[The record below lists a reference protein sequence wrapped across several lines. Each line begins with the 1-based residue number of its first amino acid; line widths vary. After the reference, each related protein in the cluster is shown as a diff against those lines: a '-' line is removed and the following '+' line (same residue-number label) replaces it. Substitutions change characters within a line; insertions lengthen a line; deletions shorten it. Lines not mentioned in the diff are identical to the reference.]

1 MFDDQRVPSFVRL
14 FLGSVWGAEIILGK
28 CRSPFFVRFWVN
40 IFFHMSLLMMMW
52 PRVKN
57 IEKHCS
63 PMLTHGWMDFILQ
76 RWLTTWRADT
86 EVSTRIRPVS
96 GYQTMFR
103 LNHTINT
110 WNNYSRPFSGNHI
123 RRQKSFNRL
132 VLKNDNHI
140 DIWRFPE
147 IAVPP
152 NPPF

>member
-1 MFDDQRVPSFVRL
+1 
-14 FLGSVWGAEIILGK
+14 
-28 CRSPFFVRFWVN
+28 
-40 IFFHMSLLMMMW
+40 
-52 PRVKN
+52 
-57 IEKHCS
+57 
-63 PMLTHGWMDFILQ
+63 
-76 RWLTTWRADT
+76 
-86 EVSTRIRPVS
+86 VSTRIRPVS